1 MAPALF
7 TDDYIKRMCPEN
19 QPIPLRRMSV
29 LEPTTEPAYLAR
41 GFTGIRY
48 VPQPSRPPRNVET
61 LARTMASMRMGV
73 SGYGD
78 DDVRQQRAV
87 IQAFVQGAAPAPAA
101 PAPAAAPAPIPA
113 PNGPAAIDS
122 DSDDDGPGAGGGP
135 GYYNSEGFKYGTRV
149 DGVEYVPPTPDS
161 DSDDDGPGAGGGPG
175 YYNSA
180 GVKYGV
186 KDEPDSAP
194 QPKNEDGSYYNRKG
208 FKYGARVDAR
218 TDSVSAR
225 QSEARSAGLS
235 GRRRKNE
242 GGGVPASRIP
252 QNPSGQQYSGKRKN
266 EGGGGGG
273 GGTRQNRTVDTRI
286 STEQRNAFANRSRG
300 AGGAAEQG
308 TRLTVQQ
315 RRFRRDE
322 EEYQRGAAE
331 DRKGKHKKR

>member
-29 LEPTTEPAYLAR
+29 LDPTTEPAYLAR

-48 VPQPSRPPRNVET
+48 VPQPTRPPRNVET

-135 GYYNSEGFKYGTRV
+135 GYYNS
-149 DGVEYVPPTPDS
+149 
-161 DSDDDGPGAGGGPG
+161 
-175 YYNSA
+175 A

-194 QPKNEDGSYYNRKG
+194 QPKNEDGSYYSRKG